1 MKRTCGFMR
10 LMIVI
15 VMAMTVGIVVM
26 VMAGLIT
33 TINFTSVIFL
43 RLFLDVRVR
52 FGTRGLV
59 KIVGVPMIV
68 VVVMIVIMTF
78 I

>member
-68 VVVMIVIMTF
+68 VVAMIVIMTF

>member
-15 VMAMTVGIVVM
+15 VMTMIVGIVVM

-59 KIVGVPMIV
+59 KVVGVPMIV
-68 VVVMIVIMTF
+68 VVAMIVIMTF

>member
-1 MKRTCGFMR
+1 MR

-15 VMAMTVGIVVM
+15 VMTMIVGIVIM
-26 VMAGLIT
+26 IMAGLIT
-33 TINFTSVIFL
+33 TINYTSVIFL
-43 RLFLDVRVR
+43 RLFLDVRVQ
-52 FGTRGLV
+52 FGVRGLV

-68 VVVMIVIMTF
+68 VMIVIMTF